1 MEGTNGQRATDADN
15 YHYFAHDNGG
25 GVSGIAGVGTVCRTS
40 RRSRTAISEWIG
52 SADSHYA
59 ENQCMLVGNK
69 YVSIDVM
76 PLKSHRLSLDIK
88 SEYFRY
94 YRHLLTNLDMRS
106 TCHMIL

>member
-1 MEGTNGQRATDADN
+1 MEKRKILQNEFCKLLCTTPKNSQRKTDADN
-15 YHYFAHDNGG
+15 YHYFSHDDQA
-25 GVSGIAGVGTVCRTS
+25 GVKGIAGVGTVCRTS

-76 PLKSHRLSLDIK
+76 PL
-88 SEYFRY
+88 
-94 YRHLLTNLDMRS
+94 
-106 TCHMIL
+106 